1 MTSEADQQFMDR
13 VDLDLDLN
21 NTADIQRL
29 FDLARRGA
37 AVQWREPTD
46 AECAN
51 AAMSYRHDYGLLSD
65 DMRKAMRHEARH
77 WLYAW
82 WKNIEMPLPPPPA
95 GETNEL

>member
-1 MTSEADQQFMDR
+1 MSETDEQFVGALVQIAVCDW
-13 VDLDLDLN
+13 
-21 NTADIQRL
+21 TQEQ
-29 FDLARRGA
+29 FDKFFAIARRGA